1 MNNNELEDDSQGLFE
16 KFQHTQ
22 FRADYQFSVKKMTA
36 KITSGYKFVML
47 VTPETLMEMQ
57 KFAYIC
63 EKTGFVALAMD
74 SSGAKNFCKLEAED
88 EKEP

>member
-1 MNNNELEDDSQGLFE
+1 
-16 KFQHTQ
+16 
-22 FRADYQFSVKKMTA
+22 
-36 KITSGYKFVML
+36 
-47 VTPETLMEMQ
+47 MEMQ

-74 SSGAKNFCKLEAED
+74 SSDAKNFCKLEAED

>member
-1 MNNNELEDDSQGLFE
+1 
-16 KFQHTQ
+16 
-22 FRADYQFSVKKMTA
+22 
-36 KITSGYKFVML
+36 
-47 VTPETLMEMQ
+47 MEMQ

-63 EKTGFVALAMD
+63 EKTGFVALAID